1 MRKPQ
6 WFLGKLSMLS
16 LLVLSA
22 CATPAKKD
30 ESFISPSA
38 ATVPANSISINYA
51 LRHNVYLFELNS
63 KGGREFDAKSA
74 VNEKVIENRKISR
87 EHYISF
93 ANRIYDFAEKYK
105 DNKAVDS
112 DCRSPFKIRME
123 KNGQVSEVEGCRTN
137 DTGELGKIIRE
148 GEILFYA
155 Q

>member
-1 MRKPQ
+1 MRKPHL
-6 WFLGKLSMLS
+6 FLGKLSLLS

-30 ESFISPSA
+30 DNFISPD
-38 ATVPANSISINYA
+38 ATAVPTNSISINYA
-51 LRHNVYLFELNS
+51 LRQNVYLFELNS
-63 KGGREFDAKSA
+63 QGGREFDAKSA
-74 VNEKVIENRKISR
+74 VNEKVIEKRKISK

-105 DNKAVDS
+105 DSKSADS